1 MRVPSAGELIGA
13 WERGAAQH
21 PVDRALTL
29 LAVACPDLTFAE
41 LTALSIGCRDA
52 ELLALRQALFGSQ
65 IDCFALCPHCDARL
79 EFRLDARD
87 LAARFSAENA
97 VAEFDLEGLRVK
109 IRAPNSLDLAAAAG
123 APDVPGA
130 RCLLLQ
136 RCIVSAQEGARSMNE
151 EWSASA
157 LEVAA
162 EKLARTETQ
171 ADISLD
177 ITCAACTHQWQLA
190 FDIASFL
197 WSEVSAQVRRY
208 LRDVHTLAR
217 AYSWSEAD
225 ILAMSPARRQ
235 FYIESVS

>member
-1 MRVPSAGELIGA
+1 MRVPTAVELIGA

-21 PVDRALTL
+21 PLDRALTL
-29 LAVACPDLTFAE
+29 LALACPELTFAE

-52 ELLALRQALFGSQ
+52 ELLSLRQALFGSQ
-65 IDCFALCPHCDARL
+65 LDCCALCPHCDARL

-87 LAARFSAENA
+87 LAARFGTENA
-97 VAEFDLEGLRVK
+97 VAEFHLEGLRVK

-123 APDVPGA
+123 AHDVPGA
-130 RCLLLQ
+130 RRLLLQ
-136 RCIVSAQEGARSMNE
+136 RCIVSAQAGARSMNE
-151 EWSASA
+151 EWSESA

-162 EKLARTETQ
+162 EKLAGTQTQ

-177 ITCAACTHQWQLA
+177 VTCAACAHQWQLA